1 VACAAP
7 SPLGLHPRQRQ
18 SVLPAAAQSGDDAA
32 AEGVPNLPARSER
45 LDIYGAGMCH
55 TCEWRPRAKVM
66 AAAEQ
71 CGTEA
76 GGAAKSG
83 LFECGRNPAC
93 EPVCN
98 FVRCGSE

>member
-1 VACAAP
+1 MQPLRFAAALLACAWLA
-7 SPLGLHPRQRQ
+7 
-18 SVLPAAAQSGDDAA
+18 LPAAAQPGDDTAA
-32 AEGVPNLPARSER
+32 GNASSLPARSER

-55 TCEWRPRAKVM
+55 TCEWRPRSKVM
-66 AAAEQ
+66 AAAER

-83 LFECGRNPAC
+83 IFECGRNPAC

-98 FVRCGSE
+98 FVRCSE